1 MHYPGGV
8 FTGNFQ
14 DLTDVSGELRIDQV
28 DNINGGG
35 YSNQPPNVYTYGG
48 VLSWRTANHSFQ
60 LYASHTGD
68 LTFKTQWQNDNY
80 SGWRR
85 ILHESNYTSFVNYGN
100 PSTRGTYQISNWNQ
114 TTYPNVH
121 FLSSENSTTN
131 APTSDYTYG
140 LQYAFHRD
148 GASYR
153 TQMVTALYSN
163 LSIYV
168 RNSRD
173 SDTWTSWKE
182 LLHSGNYTSY
192 APSLT
197 GSGASG
203 TWSINVTGSAGSA
216 PANGGTATALN
227 GSNYI
232 SRTGSSGNYNTDF
245 NNTPAGS
252 VRHHGDDA
260 NTTNN
265 PGGTWWFVDN
275 YRHSNSSSYWGTQI
289 AWGWEDNANKLAQ
302 RNVSGGNW
310 GGWVYYLNSG
320 NYNSYAP
327 SLTGS
332 GASGTWGINV
342 TGTAGSISGYNNPTT
357 ADTPNTI
364 AYRNGSGDIAVREIT
379 LNSNLSTQ
387 TPTVLASIFPTTNQL
402 VRTTPAAVS
411 EAIRTAASGTWG
423 INVTGN
429 AATITSQ
436 ANSATI
442 NASTGVNGN
451 DIVRRDGNGYIY
463 ANHINFS
470 TSESE
475 NATINSFITSNGDG
489 WSRKAS
495 LAHAKN
501 SIRGV
506 ADGTWGISISG
517 TAANASAVSGV
528 GVATLRGLVG
538 YNSVGFYVYGDA
550 NTYYPVVISLGGQF
564 GMNRYSITRGYA
576 DPAPW
581 DPIGTG
587 SHKGGLTLTFDC
599 SSDIAWGG
607 NDKSWRIIQFSEQYT
622 NMVAGM
628 ALPVTEGI
636 IVWLRGGG
644 SGGAYYSLQG
654 PNGINHSATPY
665 YGTYTAANGATYA
678 VRTNLAN
685 VDSEIRA
692 KWPIRGY
699 GDGDM
704 YVGNN
709 IVLNAGNYSSYALPL
724 SGGTVSG
731 GVTFNGSNTF
741 TAVTYFTSNR
751 NTDSSNPP
759 LQAFSSNGSGAIMS
773 FHRSGYFA
781 VNFGLDSDNVMRI
794 GGWSASANRW
804 QLDMSG
810 NMTVPGNSYANDVYT
825 TGGWFRNHTNNNG
838 IYWSVTGWHLYPSS
852 SSDFYVRSGANGG
865 TLRFLESGGT
875 TYGYLHWASDRAMG
889 FLTDGGSWRF
899 RVDNNA
905 NLSYISTISMSGYL
919 YINGGDPTIVLQD
932 TNNRSSMIHCNSN
945 IFYILRGSGTNSTGW
960 TTYNGYW
967 PMEINLENNDATF
980 GGNITAIYNVTAYSD
995 VRLKQDIETINN
1007 AMDKVQQIRGVTFTR
1022 TDDVED
1028 VKKRHVGVIAQEI
1041 EQVLPEVV
1049 SEDKNGIKNVAYGN
1063 IVGLLIEAIKEQQ
1076 KKIEELEQ
1084 RINNS

>member
-1 MHYPGGV
+1 MNGIGFKGNTILHAGNYNSYSPTLTGGGASGTWGINITGNAATATSASTATSADQIDGWGFVNTGSNSAVNADTIDSNGISYYTGGV
-8 FTGNFQ
+8 TNFSGNS
-14 DLTDVSGELRIDQV
+14 TDGALYSQRFNTSWQHQIAGDYRSGQIALRGR
-28 DNINGGG
+28 NNGTW
-35 YSNQPPNVYTYGG
+35 Q
-48 VLSWRTANHSFQ
+48 SWRTV
-60 LYASHTGD
+60 LD
-68 LTFKTQWQNDNY
+68 
-80 SGWRR
+80 SG
-85 ILHESNYTSFVNYGN
+85 NYTSYVNYGN

-121 FLSSENSTTN
+121 FLSSESSTTN

-173 SDTWTSWKE
+173 NDTWTSWKE

-245 NNTPAGS
+245 NNTPAGT
-252 VRHHGDDA
+252 VRHLGDDYA
-260 NTTNN
+260 VTNN
-265 PGGTWWFVDN
+265 PGGGWWFIDN
-275 YRHSNSSSYWGTQI
+275 YRHSNSSNYWGTQI
-289 AWGWEDNANKLAQ
+289 AWGWEDNANRLAQ
-302 RNVSGGNW
+302 RNVTGGSW
-310 GGWVYYLNSG
+310 SGWVYYLNSG

-332 GASGTWGINV
+332 GASGTWGIN
-342 TGTAGSISGYNNPTT
+342 I
-357 ADTPNTI
+357 
-364 AYRNGSGDIAVREIT
+364 
-379 LNSNLSTQ
+379 
-387 TPTVLASIFPTTNQL
+387 
-402 VRTTPAAVS
+402 
-411 EAIRTAASGTWG
+411 
-423 INVTGN
+423 TGN

-587 SHKGGLTLTFDC
+587 SHRGGLTLTFDC

-628 ALPVTEGI
+628 ALPVTDGI

-644 SGGAYYSLQG
+644 SGGAYYTLQG

-704 YVGNN
+704 YVSNN

-751 NTDSSNPP
+751 NTDSNSPP
-759 LQAFSSNGSGAIMS
+759 LQAFSTNGSGAIMS

-794 GGWSASANRW
+794 GGWSAGANRW

-810 NMTVPGNSYANDVYT
+810 NMTVPGSSYANDVYT

-919 YINGGDPTIVLQD
+919 YINRDDPTIFLQD

-960 TTYNGYW
+960 STYNGYW

-1028 VKKRHVGVIAQEI
+1028 VKKRYVGVIAQEI